1 MAAQPLRIVP
11 VPRPAWWGF
20 VPYIVLSVIHVSAL
34 TVRDTDVSAPTK
46 LTLMPLL
53 VLAVAWGLW
62 GRGPHVRRGSP
73 PAVVILLMAAL
84 LFSWLGDGAGTF
96 FPFAPELP
104 MMLLC
109 FGIAHLCYIWL
120 FWRHVAVR
128 RLSWWTL
135 GFVAWWVL
143 LAVVLVPLAGGLVA
157 ALMAYGVVL
166 GSTAALATRCNVLVL
181 WGGLLFLASDTIL
194 AFRIFAPELLPG
206 WSSPAVML
214 TYTAG
219 QGLIAAGVLL
229 AMRGRPLLAPPEEAI
244 SSGPQLP

>member
-1 MAAQPLRIVP
+1 MTAQPIGQGATA
-11 VPRPAWWGF
+11 RPAWWGF
-20 VPYIVLSVIHVSAL
+20 VPYIVLSIVHVSAL
-34 TVRDTDVSAPTK
+34 TVGNFSVSGPTK

-53 VLAVAWGLW
+53 AVAVAWQLW
-62 GRGPHVRRGSP
+62 GRGSHVRRGSP

-104 MMLLC
+104 IMLFC

-120 FWRHVAVR
+120 FWHHAAVR
-128 RLSWWTL
+128 RLSWWAL
-135 GFVAWWVL
+135 GFAAWWVL
-143 LAVVLVPLAGGLVA
+143 LAVVLVPLAGGLVV
-157 ALMAYGVVL
+157 ALMVYGVVL
-166 GSTAALATRCNVLVL
+166 GGTATLATRCNAVVV

-206 WSSPAVML
+206 WSSPAVMF

-229 AMRGRPLLAPPEEAI
+229 AMRGKPLLSAPEEAI